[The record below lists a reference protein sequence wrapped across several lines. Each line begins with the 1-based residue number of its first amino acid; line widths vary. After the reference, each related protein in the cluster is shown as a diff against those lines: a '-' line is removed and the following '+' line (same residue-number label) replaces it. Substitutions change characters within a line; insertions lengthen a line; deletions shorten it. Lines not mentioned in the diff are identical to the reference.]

1 MEAYPS
7 VRGQPSVSGLYD
19 LEATS
24 PKMPSNPLRAVFLDL
39 GNTLVTERSSRVEI
53 YAAGGRAHGLAVDAP
68 EMARRMAAA
77 RDDLPLET
85 AEGFRYSD
93 AWFRAFQR
101 RIFVEGLGLA
111 ESAFEALSHELFE
124 RFQRAET
131 FRILPGARELLADLR
146 TCGLA
151 VGLISNWSERLPVLL
166 RALEL
171 DRAFDVVLGSA
182 HERLEKPARA
192 LFHRALE
199 RVGARPEE
207 ALHAGDD
214 LECDAG
220 GALTAGLEA
229 VLVRPSRTGLPDPP
243 PCPVVRDLWELH
255 GLIRDRLA
263 RGG

>member
-7 VRGQPSVSGLYD
+7 VRGQTSVPRLAD

-24 PKMPSNPLRAVFLDL
+24 PKMPPTPLRAVFLDL

-53 YAAGGRAHGLAVDAP
+53 YASGGRAHGLTVEAP
-68 EMARRMAAA
+68 EMARRMAEA
-77 RDDLPLET
+77 REALPVET
-85 AEGFRYSD
+85 AEGYRYSD

-111 ESAFEALSHELFE
+111 ESAFEALSRDLFE

-146 TCGLA
+146 ARGLA
-151 VGLISNWSERLPVLL
+151 VGLISNWSERLPLLL
-166 RALEL
+166 RALDLE
-171 DRAFDVVLGSA
+171 RAFDVVLGSA
-182 HERLEKPARA
+182 HERLEKPATA
-192 LFHRALE
+192 LFRRALE

-220 GALTAGLEA
+220 GALSAGLSA
-229 VLVRPSRTGLPDPP
+229 VLVRPSLAGLPDPP
-243 PCPVVRDLWELH
+243 PCPVVRDLVELR
-255 GLIRDRLA
+255 GLIHDRLA
-263 RGG
+263 AER